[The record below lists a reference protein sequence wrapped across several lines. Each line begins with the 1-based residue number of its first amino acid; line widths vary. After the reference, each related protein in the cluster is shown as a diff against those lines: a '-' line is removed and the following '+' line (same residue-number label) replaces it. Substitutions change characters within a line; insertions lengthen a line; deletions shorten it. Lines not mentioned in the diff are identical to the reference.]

1 LEFSEAF
8 HEYQNGHHERVK
20 GLFTRQS
27 FFMTIQ
33 KYNKPVIVLD
43 AGKVLVDYDPTVVV
57 KELSKRCGREVGLPQ
72 ADDLYRLFFPVY
84 VGTQSWGDILQTI
97 NRALGFSLG
106 SQEWLNIWCRIF
118 IGEVPGMREALAE
131 LKSEFRLVGLS
142 NTEEVHWTFIL
153 KKFPIFELLDGWVV
167 SYSAGVAKPD
177 PAIYQVLMNRY
188 CDGRLP
194 VFYTD
199 DNPRYVEAARRLDWE
214 AEVFTD
220 AEHFKEQIRKRRTD
234 SLKSVS

>member
-1 LEFSEAF
+1 M
-8 HEYQNGHHERVK
+8 R
-20 GLFTRQS
+20 
-27 FFMTIQ
+27 IQ

-43 AGKVLVDYDPTVVV
+43 AGKVLMDYDPTVAV

-84 VGTQSWGDILQTI
+84 VGTHSWGDILQVIT
-97 NRALGFSLG
+97 NALGFSIEY
-106 SQEWLNIWCRIF
+106 QEWLELWCRIF
-118 IGEVPGMREALAE
+118 IGEIAGMREALVQ
-131 LKSEFRLVGLS
+131 LKSDFRLVALS
-142 NTEEVHWTFIL
+142 NTDEVHWMFVL

-167 SYSAGVAKPD
+167 SYSEGVAKPD
-177 PAIYQVLMNRY
+177 TAIYRALMNRY

-220 AEHFKEQIRKRRTD
+220 AAHFKEQIRRRRTD
-234 SLKSVS
+234 PLKRLS

>member
-1 LEFSEAF
+1 MRGITTKRWKPKFRQTHDELFYFS
-8 HEYQNGHHERVK
+8 
-20 GLFTRQS
+20 S

-84 VGTQSWGDILQTI
+84 VGTQSWGDILQAI

-106 SQEWLNIWCRIF
+106 SQEWLELWCRIF
-118 IGEVPGMREALAE
+118 TGEVSGMREALAE

-142 NTEEVHWTFIL
+142 NTEAVHWTFVV

-177 PAIYQVLMNRY
+177 PAIYRVLMNRY
-188 CDGRLP
+188 CDGQLP

-220 AEHFKEQIRKRRTD
+220 AAHFKEQIRKRRTD
-234 SLKSVS
+234 RLKSLS

>member
-1 LEFSEAF
+1 MQRNAA
-8 HEYQNGHHERVK
+8 V
-20 GLFTRQS
+20 GLFPKPS
-27 FFMTIQ
+27 FFMAIQ
-33 KYNKPVIVLD
+33 KYHKPVIVLD
-43 AGKVLVDYDPTVVV
+43 VGKVLVDYDPTVAV
-57 KELSKRCGREVGLPQ
+57 KELSKRCEREVGLPR

-118 IGEVPGMREALAE
+118 TGEVAGMREALAE

-142 NTEEVHWTFIL
+142 NTEEVHWTFVL
-153 KKFPIFELLDGWVV
+153 RNFPIFKLLDGWVV
-167 SYSAGVAKPD
+167 SYAEGVAKPD
-177 PAIYQVLMNRY
+177 PTIYRVLMNRY
-188 CDGRLP
+188 CDGQLP

-220 AEHFKEQIRKRRTD
+220 AADFKEQIRKRRMD
-234 SLKSVS
+234 ALKSLS